1 MKKFTHW
8 IAAKLIKD
16 HQRGNDLKVR
26 ARYGA
31 LEGWASIV
39 INLLLFVVKIV
50 LGLSVRSVTIMPSSG
65 SLQMILS

>member
-1 MKKFTHW
+1 MIYEKIYTLDSGKT
-8 IAAKLIKD
+8 
-16 HQRGNDLKVR
+16 HQRSPECKGPEGA

-50 LGLSVRSVTIMPSSG
+50 LGISLRSR
-65 SLQMILS
+65 LCYCFC